1 MWRSALLAQFMESLV
16 FGIIGLV
23 LLFVCVFGVFVAHG
37 GDLAPII
44 HAAPAELATIGGAAI
59 AAMLIGNDLDTIK
72 GVAGGFGKIFGGPKW
87 KKQDFLDVIFLV
99 SRLMKILRVDGP
111 VALEAHVES
120 PDSSAIFGEY
130 PRIMADHHLLHL
142 ITDNIRLMVISSGNL
157 NAYAVEEVMDASI
170 KEHSHHAQHPAHAL
184 ASMAGALPAL
194 GIVACVL
201 GVVKTMGAIDQPPT
215 VLGALI
221 GSALVG
227 TFIGVFLAY
236 GIVEPMAGRLAA
248 VCKEEMQIYH
258 VVKQIIVA
266 SLHGHPQPLVIE
278 AARVTISSHNQPSF
292 AEVFDGLRGK

>member
-1 MWRSALLAQFMESLV
+1 ML
-16 FGIIGLV
+16 GIIGIV
-23 LLFVCVFGVFVAHG
+23 LLFAAVFGVFVAHG
-37 GDLAPII
+37 GDLTPII
-44 HAAPAELATIGGAAI
+44 HAAPTELASIGGAAI
-59 AAMLIGNDLDTIK
+59 AAMLIGSDMDTVK
-72 GVAGGFGKIFGGPKW
+72 GVAGGFGKIFGGSKW
-87 KKQDFLDVIFLV
+87 KKQDFLDAIFLV

-120 PDSSAIFGEY
+120 PDSSAIFAEY

-170 KEHSHHAQHPAHAL
+170 KEHAHHSLHPAHAL
-184 ASMAGALPAL
+184 ASMSGALPAL

-236 GIVEPMAGRLAA
+236 GLVEPFANKLTA